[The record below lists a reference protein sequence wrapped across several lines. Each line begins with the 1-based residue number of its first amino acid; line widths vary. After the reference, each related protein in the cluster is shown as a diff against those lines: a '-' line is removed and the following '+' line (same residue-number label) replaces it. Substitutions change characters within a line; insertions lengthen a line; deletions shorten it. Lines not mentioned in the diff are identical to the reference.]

1 MVILIVE
8 EGGKSRGFRIGEGR
22 LSVGSGASAAVSLAA
37 ADVAEH
43 HLDLVHKEGQVVIE
57 PKPGVMPPELDGE
70 LVKQGGLLLP
80 GSVLMVGSAK
90 LSLKSDAASVTP
102 VAVGAGQAP
111 AQGPNKSK
119 AASADSNSSP
129 QSGPLSERGARAAKV
144 ATRARKKSVV
154 NKRARSSGGGLPPML
169 VVSLILVGVGVVGM
183 MIAQS
188 FKSGAEEASKT
199 VTQINLETAE
209 RQLEIGNLEAANAA
223 LVKLGNGSTLEPK
236 ERVLLAQMR
245 SQVAEIEA
253 DRLKREQ
260 AKVGDE
266 YLDVV
271 LKSYAEKH
279 LGGKPESH
287 VVRVFF
293 DRCAEFKRRWPG
305 HPGEAW
311 INRQRERLKGFVDMS
326 APLTWADINW
336 QAQVH
341 TNAKPRDYR
350 AAFKLI
356 DDFLGTAEEDERRR
370 LSILRAEL
378 EVERDQYHTDQL
390 KHARNLFTK
399 GEQGLSV
406 FWLVQSITGLGDED
420 MENEAAVVLLGFP
433 EVEGHL
439 MGYRRSKPDLWEKLL
454 LNERVAAFARDK
466 GLIE

>member
-43 HLDLVHKEGQVVIE
+43 HLDLVHKEGQVAIE
-57 PKPGVMPPELDGE
+57 PKPGVVPPALDGE
-70 LVKQGGLLLP
+70 LLKQNGVLLP
-80 GSVLMVGSAK
+80 GSVLTVGSAK
-90 LSLKSDAASVTP
+90 LSLQSDAASVTP

-111 AQGPNKSK
+111 AQSPPKSK
-119 AASADSNSSP
+119 APSPSSK
-129 QSGPLSERGARAAKV
+129 SGPMSERGARAAKV
-144 ATRARKKSVV
+144 ATRARKQSVV
-154 NKRARSSGGGLPPML
+154 NKRARSSGGGMPPML
-169 VVSLILVGVGVVGM
+169 LVSLILVGVGVVGM

-209 RQLEIGNLEAANAA
+209 RQLEIGNLEAANVA
-223 LVKLGNGSTLEPK
+223 LVKLGDGSTLEPK
-236 ERVLLAQMR
+236 DRVRLGHMR
-245 SQVAEIEA
+245 EQVAEIEA
-253 DRLKREQ
+253 ERLKREQ

-266 YLDVV
+266 YLEVV

-287 VVRVFF
+287 AVRVFF

-305 HPGEAW
+305 HSGEAW
-311 INRQRERLKGFVDMS
+311 INRQRDRLNGFVDMN
-326 APLTWADINW
+326 APLTWADVDW
-336 QAQVH
+336 QARVH

-350 AAFKLI
+350 SAFKLI
-356 DDFLGTAEEDERRR
+356 DDFLQTAQEDERRR
-370 LSILRAEL
+370 LSALRAEL
-378 EVERDQYHTDQL
+378 EVERDRYHTDQL

-406 FWLVQSITGLGDED
+406 FWLVHSITGLGDED
-420 MENEAAVVLLGFP
+420 MENEAAMVLLGFP

-439 MGYRRSKPDLWEKLL
+439 MGYQRSKPDLWAKLM
-454 LNERVAAFARDK
+454 LNERMAGFAREK
-466 GLIE
+466 GMIE